1 VSDEHFRFQCK
12 DIIQMRLKTFI
23 SFGAA
28 NLFRK
33 GCTKF
38 YQNRPSFIEDIAKM
52 FWSLFFC
59 THCSVHLGLGY
70 CINLILSV
78 IYGSDVRGNK
88 TWPMSV
94 NVDQTIEMDSV
105 L

>member
-1 VSDEHFRFQCK
+1 
-12 DIIQMRLKTFI
+12 
-23 SFGAA
+23 
-28 NLFRK
+28 
-33 GCTKF
+33 
-38 YQNRPSFIEDIAKM
+38 M

-70 CINLILSV
+70 CTNLILSV